1 MGNPV
6 KVTGSI
12 STAHYR
18 TEITASGHIMTSD
31 EGEAVGGKDLG
42 PTPAAFLGA
51 ALASCTAITLRM
63 YADRKEWDLK
73 QADIQV
79 TVERDRE
86 QNITKIT
93 REIKL
98 TGDLSETDKERLL
111 VIANK
116 CPVHQ
121 MLTNPI
127 EITTT
132 LAT

>member
-18 TEITASGHIMTSD
+18 TELTASGHVMISD
-31 EGEAVGGKDLG
+31 EGEALGGKDLG
-42 PTPAAFLGA
+42 PTPSAFLGA
-51 ALASCTAITLRM
+51 SLASCTAITLRM

-73 QADIQV
+73 QADIHV

-93 REIKL
+93 RVIEL
-98 TGDLSETDKERLL
+98 TGDLSETEKERLL
-111 VIANK
+111 AIANK

-121 MLTNPI
+121 MLSNPI
-127 EITTT
+127 EITSA
-132 LAT
+132 LAP